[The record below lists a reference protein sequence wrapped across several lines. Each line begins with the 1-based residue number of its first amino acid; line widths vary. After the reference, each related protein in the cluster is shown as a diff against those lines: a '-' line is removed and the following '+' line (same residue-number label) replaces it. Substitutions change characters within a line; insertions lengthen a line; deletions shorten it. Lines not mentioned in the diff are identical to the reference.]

1 MSLVEWLFLSEILFR
16 FLRDIYVVGRV
27 RGGGGGEREGTGK
40 GCEEK
45 ERSIGF
51 YSSLGSRRR

>member
-27 RGGGGGEREGTGK
+27 RGGGGGEIRDGTGK
-40 GCEEK
+40 GYEEK

-51 YSSLGSRRR
+51 